1 MQVGVRFGW
10 RCFFYYCIYI
20 SYYCMYIYMYICP
33 HSTVCVYVYM
43 YRLVFAAAA
52 LFFLVSMSE
61 TYQDTYF
68 DWMGN
73 GLAGRVTS
81 MRTHL

>member
-1 MQVGVRFGW
+1 MQDGVRFGGAV
-10 RCFFYYCIYI
+10 FLLLYIYIYHTTVCIYV
-20 SYYCMYIYMYICP
+20 YICP
-33 HSTVCVYVYM
+33 HTTVCIYNM

-73 GLAGRVTS
+73 GLAGRMTS

>member
-1 MQVGVRFGW
+1 
-10 RCFFYYCIYI
+10 
-20 SYYCMYIYMYICP
+20 MYICP
-33 HSTVCVYVYM
+33 HTTVCVYIYM

-68 DWMGN
+68 DWIGN
-73 GLAGRVTS
+73 GLAGRMTS
-81 MRTHL
+81 IRTHINRRMGHIYTQ